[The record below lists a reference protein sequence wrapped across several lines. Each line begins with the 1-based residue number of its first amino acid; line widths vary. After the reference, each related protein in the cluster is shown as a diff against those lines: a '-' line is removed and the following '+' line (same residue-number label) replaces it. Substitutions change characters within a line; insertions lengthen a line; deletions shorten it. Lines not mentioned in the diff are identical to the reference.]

1 MNFKKLKIISIFIV
15 FGLSFLFHSAY
26 EMFPNVITSFLFP
39 VNESIWEHM
48 KLIFLG
54 YVITGIIEYFII
66 NKYNLKTN
74 NLKASIVFNVLF
86 NISFF
91 LVIFIPINM
100 VTEHNLFITLSVY
113 LLSIIITQIL
123 SYKIITSK
131 KEYSFLNKYSY
142 IILIIIFLMLIYLTY
157 FPLKN
162 KIFIDETNKKIG
174 LNNLY

>member
-1 MNFKKLKIISIFIV
+1 MIFLNFKKLKIINIFIV

-54 YVITGIIEYFII
+54 YIVAGIIEYFII
-66 NKYNLKTN
+66 KKYDLKTN

-100 VTEHNLFITLSVY
+100 VTEHSLFITLSVY

-123 SYKIITSK
+123 SYKI
-131 KEYSFLNKYSY
+131 
-142 IILIIIFLMLIYLTY
+142 M
-157 FPLKN
+157 
-162 KIFIDETNKKIG
+162 D
-174 LNNLY
+174 